1 MPRYRIHLTREEV
14 SELQTIIKKGSRTA
28 QSFRVAYILLN
39 CDEGE
44 YSDKA
49 TNEEIRKILKVSDRT
64 IERAKKRFMEEGLE
78 AVLERRPTTRE
89 YDRKIDGDLEARLV
103 ALCCSEP
110 PEGRSKWSLRLLAEK
125 LVELNYVDSISHVS
139 VGDILK
145 KNELKPWKVKGWV
158 IPPDRNSDFVA
169 HMEHVL
175 DVYKRP
181 YERSNP
187 VVCMDESPKQLIEE
201 GRGSLPMR
209 PGAEKREDYEYV
221 RHGVVNVFMAN
232 EPLAG
237 RRLVE
242 VTGTKTKKDWALF
255 IKRIADEMYPDAEKI
270 TLVMDNFKTHSP
282 SSLYE
287 AFTPEEAKR
296 IWDRF
301 EFVFTPKHGSW
312 LNMAEI
318 ELHVLNGQCLNRHIA
333 TMDKGKSEVEA
344 WQNCRNN
351 KDAKINWQFTKE
363 DARVKLKRL
372 YPTMHA

>member
-78 AVLERRPTTRE
+78 TVLERRPTTRE

-145 KNELKPWKVKGWV
+145 KTNL
-158 IPPDRNSDFVA
+158 
-169 HMEHVL
+169 
-175 DVYKRP
+175 
-181 YERSNP
+181 
-187 VVCMDESPKQLIEE
+187 SP
-201 GRGSLPMR
+201 
-209 PGAEKREDYEYV
+209 
-221 RHGVVNVFMAN
+221 
-232 EPLAG
+232 
-237 RRLVE
+237 
-242 VTGTKTKKDWALF
+242 
-255 IKRIADEMYPDAEKI
+255 
-270 TLVMDNFKTHSP
+270 
-282 SSLYE
+282 
-287 AFTPEEAKR
+287 
-296 IWDRF
+296 
-301 EFVFTPKHGSW
+301 
-312 LNMAEI
+312 
-318 ELHVLNGQCLNRHIA
+318 
-333 TMDKGKSEVEA
+333 GK
-344 WQNCRNN
+344 
-351 KDAKINWQFTKE
+351 
-363 DARVKLKRL
+363 
-372 YPTMHA
+372 

>member
-1 MPRYRIHLTREEV
+1 MHDKMFCIFGKKTMPRYRIHLTREEV

-145 KNELKPWKVKGWV
+145 KTNL
-158 IPPDRNSDFVA
+158 
-169 HMEHVL
+169 
-175 DVYKRP
+175 
-181 YERSNP
+181 
-187 VVCMDESPKQLIEE
+187 SP
-201 GRGSLPMR
+201 
-209 PGAEKREDYEYV
+209 
-221 RHGVVNVFMAN
+221 
-232 EPLAG
+232 
-237 RRLVE
+237 
-242 VTGTKTKKDWALF
+242 
-255 IKRIADEMYPDAEKI
+255 
-270 TLVMDNFKTHSP
+270 
-282 SSLYE
+282 
-287 AFTPEEAKR
+287 
-296 IWDRF
+296 
-301 EFVFTPKHGSW
+301 
-312 LNMAEI
+312 
-318 ELHVLNGQCLNRHIA
+318 
-333 TMDKGKSEVEA
+333 GK
-344 WQNCRNN
+344 
-351 KDAKINWQFTKE
+351 
-363 DARVKLKRL
+363 
-372 YPTMHA
+372 

>member
-145 KNELKPWKVKGWV
+145 KTNL
-158 IPPDRNSDFVA
+158 
-169 HMEHVL
+169 
-175 DVYKRP
+175 
-181 YERSNP
+181 
-187 VVCMDESPKQLIEE
+187 SP
-201 GRGSLPMR
+201 
-209 PGAEKREDYEYV
+209 
-221 RHGVVNVFMAN
+221 
-232 EPLAG
+232 
-237 RRLVE
+237 
-242 VTGTKTKKDWALF
+242 
-255 IKRIADEMYPDAEKI
+255 
-270 TLVMDNFKTHSP
+270 
-282 SSLYE
+282 
-287 AFTPEEAKR
+287 
-296 IWDRF
+296 
-301 EFVFTPKHGSW
+301 
-312 LNMAEI
+312 
-318 ELHVLNGQCLNRHIA
+318 
-333 TMDKGKSEVEA
+333 GK
-344 WQNCRNN
+344 
-351 KDAKINWQFTKE
+351 
-363 DARVKLKRL
+363 
-372 YPTMHA
+372 